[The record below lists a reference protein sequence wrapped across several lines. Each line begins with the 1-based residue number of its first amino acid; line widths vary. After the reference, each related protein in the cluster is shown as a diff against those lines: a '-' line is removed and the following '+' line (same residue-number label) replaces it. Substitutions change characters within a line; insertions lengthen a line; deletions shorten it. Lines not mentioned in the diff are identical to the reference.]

1 MTGGSPAVYKDWV
14 TKFLAKSNLA
24 KRSKKGKIKRKVR
37 KRENIGTTALQNF
50 KNLLSFPS
58 AKDYPHLY
66 ENDFFLLFNLIN
78 IY

>member
-14 TKFLAKSNLA
+14 TKLLAKSNLV

-58 AKDYPHLY
+58 AKDPPIIMKLI
-66 ENDFFLLFNLIN
+66 FFFYLI
-78 IY
+78 